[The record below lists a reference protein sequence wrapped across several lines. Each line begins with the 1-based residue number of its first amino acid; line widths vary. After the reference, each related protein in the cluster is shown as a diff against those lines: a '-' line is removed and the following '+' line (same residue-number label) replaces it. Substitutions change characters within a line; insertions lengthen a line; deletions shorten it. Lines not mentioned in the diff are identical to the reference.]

1 MHMKITNKQIDALI
15 AENVRSKR
23 LLNPG
28 KWEIFTAP
36 LNDPF
41 EAPEGGPELDI
52 FGKRVKD

>member
-1 MHMKITNKQIDALI
+1 MKITNKQIDALI
-15 AENVRSKR
+15 AGNVRSKR

-41 EAPEGGPELDI
+41 QAPEGGPELDL